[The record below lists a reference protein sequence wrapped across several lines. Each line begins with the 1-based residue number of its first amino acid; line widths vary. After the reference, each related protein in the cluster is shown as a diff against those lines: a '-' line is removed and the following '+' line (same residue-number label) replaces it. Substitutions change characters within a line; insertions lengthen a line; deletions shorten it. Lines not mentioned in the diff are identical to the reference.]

1 MGRHSTVQQ
10 TDRVH
15 VLLVCTANLCR
26 SPLAEHLARAGL
38 GAHDD
43 VVVSSA
49 GVAATEGTGMD
60 PAAAAELRE
69 RGLDP
74 SAFRTRRLTAE
85 LVGAADLV
93 LVASRRQRAVVA
105 ELDPQAVVRTFTVPE
120 LARHARALQPADLPS
135 ASAAERLL
143 ALVDIAGAR
152 RGTVPPVR
160 PTDDDV
166 ADPYRRGAAAMQECA
181 SLLARHTAAWT
192 ELVMAP
198 AYG

>member
-1 MGRHSTVQQ
+1 MAQHANRM
-10 TDRVH
+10 H

-38 GAHDD
+38 AGCDD

-49 GVAATEGTGMD
+49 GLVATEGTAMD
-60 PAAAAELRE
+60 PLAAVELRR

-74 SAFRTRRLTAE
+74 SAFRTRRLTAD
-85 LVGAADLV
+85 LVGTAHLV
-93 LVASRRQRAVVA
+93 HVASRRQRAAVA
-105 ELDPQAVVRTFTVPE
+105 ELDPQAVLRTFTVPE
-120 LARHARALQPADLPS
+120 LARHALALQPADLPS
-135 ASAAERLL
+135 APTAERLL
-143 ALVDIAGAR
+143 ALVDVAGAC
-152 RGTVPPVR
+152 RGTLPPVR

-192 ELVMAP
+192 ELVTAS
-198 AYG
+198 AEG